1 MSQLTYKQLAPILD
15 KLIDQGVLY
24 HANTALMRQHMLSTL
39 QNMLGHFDEGCWER
53 GCMGVDN
60 FAPKEKN
67 T

>member
-24 HANTALMRQHMLSTL
+24 HANPELMKSQMLTTL
-39 QNMLGHFDEGCWER
+39 QEMLGHFDEGCWER

-60 FAPKEKN
+60 FAGRN